1 VMKTIRAACIV
12 LGACFVS
19 AGLCL
24 FSDGEARAVKNLA
37 ANNSFELFKD
47 SEVEG
52 ARNDDEPDKFLNW
65 DTVAVEHRVINLYA
79 ERNDKT
85 EYGKT
90 YVKVKG
96 LAGAGARVEQIVDLD
111 EPIGNK
117 SYTFSV
123 WAKAGSGAE
132 GAHIYFSD
140 GVSQGA
146 DPEYLKLSAEWQ
158 RYSVSKTFAS
168 SASRKICLYFGP
180 SPHAV
185 QTFYIDAVQL
195 EEGTEASPVVEVS
208 SDDDADGQAEKTVVK
223 LKFRQGDLGKR
234 LSGKNMYL
242 LDETVVM
249 KVLRGT
255 TSAKKTVSI
264 EYRIT
269 DWHGRTLEKGSKGV
283 ELAPDY
289 SSSPQ
294 PEIRYRPSLN
304 GVFYVSYCVNDNG
317 KRGVDSKVSFSV
329 VPPEPAVE
337 ARPEESPFGIVYSL
351 PDMMPLVGSKWH
363 RVDFPWFSVE
373 PTEGNLN
380 WGSLDGHVAAA
391 DKYHYRVFPVL
402 DYPPPWASTAPDDVP
417 EGEKWRHVPKLED
430 YSRYV
435 TNVVSRYK
443 DKIKYWEIYGETD
456 CPAVFRGGSP
466 GYYANMLKT
475 AKTAAMTADP
485 DSKIVGFGSSPKSLA
500 YLEETF
506 KLGGLKYIDV
516 FSIHPYRIPLV
527 GSLEETDFWGE
538 TLTLRKLVD
547 RYGGKHIPFWFTEY
561 VWQADDLDPNSA
573 KFLRKDEIVTER
585 EQADYLAQI
594 HIEGLSLGGER
605 FFWFTMRHP
614 NNSLAEIPDAG
625 AGLLRPDYTAKPSF
639 LAYRTLSDLLTGVVP
654 VRHKRIGSLK
664 AHTFLRNGKEITAV
678 WDADGPQVA
687 ALKIPGKQ
695 ITRIDLMGN
704 SKSIS
709 VDKDPYVMA
718 VDGSPVFLEGADIT
732 LLGGVATVEWGKEDI
747 LSLKETERVKVS
759 LSNPTGRKLSGTV
772 SINSPDF
779 VAKPGEIGFSL
790 EKNDTREVEI
800 RVSVKDRQTAGRKT
814 LRLAVDLGQPY
825 PAILREKII
834 LISPYSEAVFAESFE
849 KDVSSWGTNANEKH
863 VEYNTI
869 EKSDKYARDGR
880 YSLKWRCKSFLWN
893 NAFYDMG
900 DAVFKDAKAIEFWV
914 YLEKPYI
921 GQSQVSIEILQKSGV
936 KFGYWGKL
944 RLPAPGKW
952 QRYIVFTEDFSRAMA
967 SAPDPTATLTLDTP
981 FAIWFNYTNG
991 EMEAYVDNV
1000 RLLK

>member
-1 VMKTIRAACIV
+1 MTKTIRAGRIV
-12 LGACFVS
+12 LAVCFVS
-19 AGLCL
+19 AGLCIFL
-24 FSDGEARAVKNLA
+24 NGEAGAAKNLA

-52 ARNDDEPDKFLNW
+52 VKNDGEPDEFLNW
-65 DTVAVEHRVINLYA
+65 DTVAVEHRVIKLYA
-79 ERNDKT
+79 VKNDET

-90 YVKVKG
+90 CVKVKG
-96 LAGAGARVEQIVDLD
+96 MAGAGARVEQIVNLD
-111 EPIGNK
+111 APIGNR

-123 WAKAGSGAE
+123 WAKSGSGAE
-132 GAHIYFSD
+132 GAHIYMSD

-146 DPEYLKLSAEWQ
+146 DPKYLKLSTEWE
-158 RYSVSKTFAS
+158 RYSVSKTFAD
-168 SASRKICLYFGP
+168 SASKKVCLYFGP

-195 EEGTEASPVVEVS
+195 EEGTETTSVVEVS
-208 SDDDADGQAEKTVVK
+208 SDDGTDSRAEKTFVR
-223 LKFRQGDLGKR
+223 LKFRQGDIGKR

-242 LDETVVM
+242 LDETVAM
-249 KVLRGT
+249 KVLRGKT
-255 TSAKKTVSI
+255 RRKKTVSI

-269 DWHGRTLEKGSKGV
+269 DWHGRTMEKGSKDV

-289 SSSPQ
+289 SSSRQ
-294 PEIRYRPSLN
+294 PEITYRPSRN

-317 KRGVDSKVSFSV
+317 KRGVASKVSFSV
-329 VPPEPAVE
+329 VPAEPEIKADPQD
-337 ARPEESPFGIVYSL
+337 SPFGIVYSV

-363 RVDFPWFSVE
+363 RVDFPWFGVE

-380 WGSLDGHVAAA
+380 WGSLDGHVATA
-391 DKYHYRVFPVL
+391 DKYHYRIFPIL

-417 EGEKWRHVPKLED
+417 EGDKWKHVPKLED

-435 TNVVSRYK
+435 TKVVSRYK

-466 GYYANMLKT
+466 RYYADMLKT
-475 AKTAAMTADP
+475 AKKAAMVADP
-485 DSKIVGFGSSPKSLA
+485 DAKIVGFGTSPQSLA
-500 YLEETF
+500 YLEEVF
-506 KLGGLKYIDV
+506 KRGALKYIDV

-538 TLTLRKLVD
+538 TLRLRKLVD
-547 RYGGKHIPFWFTEY
+547 RYGGKRLPFWFTEY
-561 VWQADDLDPNSA
+561 VWQADDLDPSSA
-573 KFLRKDEIVTER
+573 ECLRKDEIVTER

-614 NNSLAEIPDAG
+614 NTSLAEKTDSG
-625 AGLLRPDYTAKPSF
+625 AGLLRADYTAKPSF
-639 LAYRTLSDLLTGVVP
+639 LAYRTLSDLLTGAEP
-654 VRHKRIGSLK
+654 ARHKRIGSLK

-687 ALKIPGKQ
+687 ALKIPEQQ

-704 SKSIS
+704 RKRIS

-718 VDGSPVFLEGADIT
+718 VDASPVFLEGNDIK
-732 LLGGVATVEWGKEDI
+732 LLGGVAVVEWGKEDI
-747 LSLKETERVKVS
+747 LSLKETEHVKVS

-772 SINSPDF
+772 SISSPDF
-779 VAKPGEIGFSL
+779 AAEPGGIRFSL
-790 EKNDTREVEI
+790 KKNDTREMKF
-800 RVSVKDRQTAGRKT
+800 RVSVKDRRAAGRKT

-825 PAILREKII
+825 PQLHREKTI
-834 LISPYSEAVFAESFE
+834 LISPYSEAVFTESFE
-849 KDVSSWGTNANEKH
+849 TGIASWRTNADEKH

-869 EKSDKYARDGR
+869 EKSKKYARDGR

-900 DAVFKDAKAIEFWV
+900 AVYGDAKAIEFWV

-921 GQSQVSIEILQKSGV
+921 GQSQISIEILQKSGV

-944 RLPAPGKW
+944 QLPAPGKW
-952 QRYIVFTEDFSRAMA
+952 QRYIVFTDHFSKAVA
-967 SAPDPTATLTLDTP
+967 TGPDPTATLTLDTP

-991 EMEAYVDNV
+991 ELEAYIDNV